1 MPHAHPPLRVLIV
14 EDNRSVRAFIAEA
27 LGDTARVA
35 EASDAEEALAYLG
48 TREAPRLDLI
58 IVDCILPT
66 RRGLSAAGV
75 DLVRTVR
82 SRWPWVPV
90 VAITG
95 ALDAERLLHEAQR
108 VGASHV
114 LQKPFGIPEITDVL
128 ARLVPRRS
136 GPFRAGGDIAM
147 QRVIAFIGAHY
158 TEPLALRDLAQ
169 MAAMSRSHFCRMFR
183 VAAGVSFRD
192 YVRKL
197 RLARAQ
203 ELLRRPKASLTAIA
217 LEVGFYDLAH
227 FDKAFRKQFGV
238 SPSEFLRRR
247 ALPRA
252 DGLRGGESRPDAHA
266 G

>member
-1 MPHAHPPLRVLIV
+1 MPRRRAPLRVLIV
-14 EDNRSVRAFIAEA
+14 EDNASVRAFIAEA
-27 LGDTARVA
+27 LGGAA
-35 EASDAEEALAYLG
+35 EVTEAGDADEALAHLTSPRG
-48 TREAPRLDLI
+48 PRLDLV

-66 RRGLSAAGV
+66 RRGLFASGV

-95 ALDAERLLHEAQR
+95 ALDAERLLREAQR

-114 LQKPFGIPEITDVL
+114 LQKPFGIPEITEAL
-128 ARLVPRRS
+128 ARVLPRR
-136 GPFRAGGDIAM
+136 PPRPGGDIAM
-147 QRVIAFIGAHY
+147 QRVIAFVGEHY

-169 MAAMSRSHFCRMFR
+169 MASMSRSHFCRMFR
-183 VAAGVSFRD
+183 HAAGVSFRD
-192 YVRKL
+192 YIRNL
-197 RLARAQ
+197 RLRRAQ

-227 FDKAFRKQFGV
+227 FDKAFRKQYGV

-247 ALPRA
+247 GLPRGSDA
-252 DGLRGGESRPDAHA
+252 SRPDATA
-266 G
+266 S